1 MSITQQCW
9 ASPKVQPGETK
20 GSPSAASQ
28 PRSPLIHSHFE
39 APFASQWGDPRCHGG
54 TEMYPKLRSTFY
66 QLQPQVF
73 LQEIFFGFTADL
85 FFFFFIIIIVVIIII
100 IIIFNLG
107 AVPTVWRCRKLPR
120 CFLTPGTTEI
130 IQVGKDLQDPRLQ
143 PQPIPT
149 STAHCPKRHIHGSGT
164 PPGATTPRTPPP
176 GQPYQRT
183 TTVSGKK
190 FLLILHAWGCTR
202 SPSSLALMG

>member
-28 PRSPLIHSHFE
+28 PCSPLIHSHFE

-73 LQEIFFGFTADL
+73 LQEIFLGSQQIFS
-85 FFFFFIIIIVVIIII
+85 FFSS
-100 IIIFNLG
+100 L
-107 AVPTVWRCRKLPR
+107 L
-120 CFLTPGTTEI
+120 L
-130 IQVGKDLQDPRLQ
+130 
-143 PQPIPT
+143 
-149 STAHCPKRHIHGSGT
+149 
-164 PPGATTPRTPPP
+164 
-176 GQPYQRT
+176 
-183 TTVSGKK
+183 
-190 FLLILHAWGCTR
+190 LLILLLLLLFLVAAN
-202 SPSSLALMG
+202 SFAALLNVFHILLKPNFANPTGKREGNAIFRCSVRLFAVSALQGIV

>member
-1 MSITQQCW
+1 MYKKKHWNRSREISITQQCW

-85 FFFFFIIIIVVIIII
+85 FFFFFIIIIVVIINII
-100 IIIFNLG
+100 LFLVAANSFAALLNVFHILLKPNFANPTGKREGNAIF
-107 AVPTVWRCRKLPR
+107 RCSVRL
-120 CFLTPGTTEI
+120 FAMSA
-130 IQVGKDLQDPRLQ
+130 LQG
-143 PQPIPT
+143 I
-149 STAHCPKRHIHGSGT
+149 
-164 PPGATTPRTPPP
+164 
-176 GQPYQRT
+176 
-183 TTVSGKK
+183 V
-190 FLLILHAWGCTR
+190 
-202 SPSSLALMG
+202 